1 VRGYTFDQLLAD
13 YRASL
18 MVYLAI
24 FVVNGA
30 TLERSNERAVR
41 LFEVIF
47 DRLTAAIVDHD
58 ATHAL

>member
-1 VRGYTFDQLLAD
+1 
-13 YRASL
+13 

-47 DRLTAAIVDHD
+47 DRLNDAIVDHE
-58 ATHAL
+58 ATKAL